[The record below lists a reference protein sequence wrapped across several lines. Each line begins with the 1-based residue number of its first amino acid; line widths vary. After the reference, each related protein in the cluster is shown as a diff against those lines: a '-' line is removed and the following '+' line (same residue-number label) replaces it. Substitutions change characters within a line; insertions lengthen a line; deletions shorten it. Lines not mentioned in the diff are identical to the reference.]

1 MGCGD
6 VLEPLARMGFVDVT
20 EPLQSICARVGV
32 GVGAS
37 AVDMCQK
44 FLFPV
49 DVTEPLQSICARV
62 GVGVGASAVD
72 VCQRFLFPH
81 LVSPHPVFDGQPK
94 FGMEVA
100 PRPVLADG
108 LPYATLPGKGGL
120 VFSCGT
126 LRSPRCRGTDPGQ
139 SGKLSR

>member
-6 VLEPLARMGFVDVT
+6 VTEPLARMGFGDVT
-20 EPLQSICARVGV
+20 DPLQSICARVGA

-37 AVDMCQK
+37 A
-44 FLFPV
+44 L
-49 DVTEPLQSICARV
+49 
-62 GVGVGASAVD
+62 D
-72 VCQRFLFPH
+72 VCQKFLFPH
-81 LVSPHPVFDGQPK
+81 LVSPHAVFDGQPK

-120 VFSCGT
+120 VFSRQNPFKAPVQRY
-126 LRSPRCRGTDPGQ
+126 RSR
-139 SGKLSR
+139 